1 MTNDKYPM
9 TNEHPLVQLAR
20 KTIETYIREDKT
32 IDPPKELTEEMK
44 EKAGVFVSLH
54 RKGQL
59 RGCIGT
65 FGPTTENVAKEIIR
79 NAIESSTRDP
89 RFPPLT
95 EEELADL
102 EISVDVLT
110 EPEPVASEKEL
121 DPKCYGCIV
130 KGGWRRGLL
139 LPDLEGVNTAEE
151 QIAIC
156 RRKAGIGEN
165 EPVELFRFKVRRYH

>member
-1 MTNDKYPM
+1 MAT
-9 TNEHPLVQLAR
+9 EHPLVQLAR
-20 KTIETYIREDKT
+20 KTIEAYIKEDKT
-32 IDPPKELTEEMK
+32 IDPPKELTEEMR

-65 FGPTTENVAKEIIR
+65 FSPTTENVAKEVIR

-89 RFPPLT
+89 RFPPMT
-95 EEELADL
+95 ADELEGL
-102 EISVDVLT
+102 EISVDVLSA
-110 EPEPVASEKEL
+110 PEPVTSVKEL
-121 DPKCYGCIV
+121 DAKRYGVIV
-130 KGGWRRGLL
+130 KAGWQRGLL
-139 LPDLEGVNTAEE
+139 LPDLEGVNTPEE

>member
-1 MTNDKYPM
+1 MS
-9 TNEHPLVQLAR
+9 EHPLVQLAR
-20 KTIETYIREDKT
+20 KTIETYIKEDKV
-32 IDPPKELTEEMK
+32 IGPPKELIEEMK
-44 EKAGVFVSLH
+44 GKAGVFVSLH
-54 RKGQL
+54 KHGQL

-65 FGPTTENVAKEIIR
+65 FAPTTENVAQEIIR

-89 RFPPLT
+89 RFPPMT

-102 EISVDVLT
+102 EISVDVLSQ
-110 EPEPVASEKEL
+110 PEPVESVADL
-121 DPKCYGCIV
+121 DAKNYGVIV
-130 KGGWRRGLL
+130 KAEWRRGLL
-139 LPDLEGVNTAEE
+139 LPDLEGVNMPEE